1 MSVVA
6 PIDGRVRVG
15 FPHIDESTGT
25 CLAKISP
32 DCGAKPYPD
41 VAPWSSSLKEA
52 EAAQTFV
59 RVNA

>member
-6 PIDGRVRVG
+6 PIDGRVCVG
-15 FPHIDESTGT
+15 FPHIDERTGT
-25 CLAKISP
+25 CVAKISR

-41 VAPWSSSLKEA
+41 AALWSSWHKEA

-59 RVNA
+59 RANV